1 MTARGAAPLRRRP
14 MRIAFNGMFWD
25 QPTTG
30 SGQYLRALLPA
41 LKRRAPDNE
50 YAVITPPPGGGNLA
64 KLWFEQ
70 IAFANACRRTHVDL
84 AHVPYFASP
93 FFPPTRTVV
102 TIHDLIPL
110 LLPAY
115 RGSLLVRAYMRLAAA
130 SARRADAVIADSECS
145 RRDIVQHLRID
156 AARVRVVYL
165 AADARYR
172 PIDDTRAVRDKYALP
187 ANYLLYL
194 GGFDQRKNVRVL
206 IEAFARVPELHARGY
221 RLVVAGVRLGADSE
235 FFPSPQ
241 RLARQVGLPD
251 ETIQSI
257 GWVDE
262 DDKPA
267 LYSGAAA
274 FLFPSWYEGF
284 GLPPLEAMACGAPVI
299 SSNASSLPEV
309 VGDAAIQ
316 VDPGDPNAWADAI
329 RTVLTDKA
337 RRAAMCARG
346 IAQSKKFSWD
356 RAADETLAVY
366 RWVVGEGANLR
377 RQ

>member
-1 MTARGAAPLRRRP
+1 MK
-14 MRIAFNGMFWD
+14 IAINGTFWD
-25 QPTTG
+25 RPTTG

-50 YAVITPPPGGGNLA
+50 YALIAPKPGGSNLA

-70 IAFANACRRTHVDL
+70 IAFANACRRERADI

-93 FFPPTRTVV
+93 FFPPTRTIV

-115 RGSLLVRAYMRLAAA
+115 RSSPLVRAYTRLVAA
-130 SARRADAVIADSECS
+130 SARRADAVIADSACS
-145 RRDIVQHLRID
+145 QRDIVRHLGID

-172 PIDDTRAVRDKYALP
+172 PIDDTRAVRSKYALTE
-187 ANYLLYL
+187 NYLLYL
-194 GGFDQRKNVRVL
+194 GGFDQRKNVRVIL
-206 IEAFARVPELHARGY
+206 EAFARLSEFHTRGY
-221 RLVVAGVRLGADSE
+221 RLVLAGVRLGEDSA

-241 RLARQVGLPD
+241 RIARQVGLPD
-251 ETIQSI
+251 EAIRYI

-262 DDKPA
+262 EDKPA

-274 FLFPSWYEGF
+274 FLFPSLYEGF

-299 SSNASSLPEV
+299 CSNASSLPEV
-309 VGDAAIQ
+309 VGDAALQI
-316 VDPGDPNAWADAI
+316 DPHDASAWADAI
-329 RTVLTDKA
+329 RAVLTDDT
-337 RRAAMCARG
+337 RRATMRERG
-346 IAQSKKFSWD
+346 IAQSKAFSWD

-366 RWVVGEGANLR
+366 QQVAK
-377 RQ
+377 